1 MFLGHTSLS
10 QPHAPWAEGTWEQA
24 ANSTTLSLLHGPCA
38 MSKSTPKN
46 VVVRESDQAGS
57 STLTCVTPFQTGLWL
72 AHDPEEFHWLIPYF
86 NNVLL

>member
-24 ANSTTLSLLHGPCA
+24 AVSTTLSLLHGPCA

-46 VVVRESDQAGS
+46 VVVRESDQPGS
-57 STLTCVTPFQTGLWL
+57 STLTCLPTNYRKTTPFQTELWL
-72 AHDPEEFHWLIPYF
+72 AHDPE
-86 NNVLL
+86 NSTG